1 MFQSKWTSYFI
12 NNKIMKKI
20 SLKNLN
26 IQEVEQ
32 LTREQLKDVLGGFT
46 AGTSGGTTG
55 PEVTCPS
62 DKPKCTVAGTT
73 TCKSKYDCCIAA
85 GYSETECKAWG

>member
-1 MFQSKWTSYFI
+1 
-12 NNKIMKKI
+12 MKKI

-55 PEVTCPS
+55 P
-62 DKPKCTVAGTT
+62 KCTVAGTT